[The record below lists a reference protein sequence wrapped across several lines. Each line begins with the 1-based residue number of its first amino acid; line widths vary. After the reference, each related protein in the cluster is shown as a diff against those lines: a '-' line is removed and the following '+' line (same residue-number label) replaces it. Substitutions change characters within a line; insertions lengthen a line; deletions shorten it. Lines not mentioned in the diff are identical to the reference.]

1 MAKIGMQVVMSKLQN
16 GKEYIFPVPG
26 DKAYEA
32 RAFAV
37 LPNEAHYSFIVT
49 DY

>member
-1 MAKIGMQVVMSKLQN
+1 MAKIGMQVVMSKLQS
-16 GKEYIFPVPG
+16 GKEYIFPGLSEKV
-26 DKAYEA
+26 YEA

-37 LPNEAHYSFIVT
+37 LPNEEHYSFMVT